1 MDRAQGRLST
11 APAGERSFHSMPFG
25 AQVLPS
31 GGVRFALWAPAA
43 KSVELCLDGY
53 PPVRVNQDADGWARV
68 EVPHARDGD
77 RYRYRIDGRHL
88 VPDPAS
94 RFQPDD
100 VHGASEVIDPTAFAW
115 RDEVWRG
122 RAWEE
127 LVFYEVHLGTFT
139 PEGTVQAAQAR
150 LDQLVDLGVTAVEL
164 MPVGDFPGRWG
175 WGYDGV
181 LIFAPES
188 RYGRPETLKAF
199 VDACHARGLAVF
211 LDVVYNH
218 FGPDGNYLGMYAPQF
233 FDSRRQTPW
242 GSAINFDADASR
254 WVRAFFREN
263 ALYWLEEYRLDGLR
277 LDAVHAIHDESPV
290 HIVDEIIDAA
300 HAGPGRSRAVHVVL
314 ENDDNDAR
322 YLRPREA
329 GRRPRAAQWNDDIHH
344 ALHVL
349 STGEREGYY
358 ADYPDPVGALA
369 RCLTEGFAYQG
380 EYSPYRNAPRGT
392 PTTGVPLTAFVTFLQ
407 NHDQIGNRAFGERL
421 AILAPAPAVRAL
433 TALVLLAPSPPL
445 LFMGEEWGAL
455 SPFLFFC
462 DFGPDLAPKVT
473 EGRRREF
480 ARFPRFQDPQTR
492 ALIPDPQDVETVRRS
507 TLDWKELELPA
518 HRDRWNES
526 RRLLRL
532 RRREIVPLLARG
544 LATARATRLGASGLF
559 VEWRWDGG
567 PILRLL
573 ANPSPSAIETPV
585 VRPPGRCLWAT
596 ETAPAGDR
604 GLGAWHTSYYLEE

>member
-1 MDRAQGRLST
+1 
-11 APAGERSFHSMPFG
+11 MPFG
-25 AQVLPS
+25 AQVLPG

-43 KSVELCLDGY
+43 RAVELCLDEH
-53 PPVRVNQDADGWARV
+53 PPIRVAQDADGWAGV
-68 EVPHARDGD
+68 DVPHARAGS

-115 RDEVWRG
+115 RDGAWRG

-127 LVFYEVHLGTFT
+127 LVFYEIHLGTFT
-139 PEGTVQAAQAR
+139 REGTLQAAQAC
-150 LDQLVDLGVTAVEL
+150 LDRLVDLGVTAVEL

-188 RYGRPETLKAF
+188 RYGRPEMLKAF
-199 VDACHARGLAVF
+199 IEACHARGLAVF

-218 FGPDGNYLGMYAPQF
+218 FGPDGNYLGIYAPQF

-263 ALYWLEEYRLDGLR
+263 ALYWLEEYHLDGLR

-290 HIVDEIIDAA
+290 NIVDEIIDAVR
-300 HAGPGRSRAVHVVL
+300 AGPGRSRAVHVVL
-314 ENDDNDAR
+314 ENDGNDTG
-322 YLRPREA
+322 YLRAREA

-349 STGEREGYY
+349 ATGERDGYY

-380 EYSPYRNAPRGT
+380 EHSPYRGAPRGT
-392 PTTGVPLTAFVTFLQ
+392 RTTGVPLTAFVSFLQ
-407 NHDQIGNRAFGERL
+407 NHDQIGNRALGERL
-421 AILAPAPAVRAL
+421 SVLAPAPAVQAL
-433 TALVLLAPSPPL
+433 MALMLLAPSPPL

-462 DFGPDLAPKVT
+462 DFGPDLAAGVT

-507 TLDWKELELPA
+507 TIDWKALELPA
-518 HRDRWNES
+518 HRRRWEETRS
-526 RRLLRL
+526 LLSL
-532 RRREIVPLLARG
+532 RQREIVPLLARG
-544 LATARATRLGASGLF
+544 PATARATRLGASGLS
-559 VEWRWDGG
+559 VEWWWDGG
-567 PILRLL
+567 PTLRLL
-573 ANPSPSAIETPV
+573 ANPSPSGIETSV
-585 VRPPGRCLWAT
+585 VRPPGRCVWAT
-596 ETAPAGDR
+596 EPAPAGDR
-604 GLGAWHTSYYLEE
+604 GLGAWHTAYYLEE